1 MQISFSLWISLR
13 HIFDQSFF
21 FLFKKFAHSEEE
33 IKHHPKIAETFCQM
47 TNSLAC
53 MYVDVEEFAK
63 AEPLHKEVLEVREK

>member
-1 MQISFSLWISLR
+1 M
-13 HIFDQSFF
+13 
-21 FLFKKFAHSEEE
+21 FKKFAHSEEE
-33 IKHHPKIAETFCQM
+33 IKYHPKIAETFCQM